1 MRDTSMMPCPW
12 LPAATAMTRRP
23 WAPGSPPTHAP
34 PRRAGKGRGRGS
46 TLALLLLAAVLPS
59 PAGGQISVNPSG
71 VNVNSFAET
80 VVFLTFGGL
89 QGHVP
94 VEALWCGEVEDA
106 FPDVG
111 VRCVP
116 PTVLGALPSGFDLS
130 LASGT
135 NALTDIMTI
144 PASVSRR
151 AYERA
156 LQGGRSEFFY
166 VRRFRS
172 PAGGP
177 DIFVAVTC
185 RLAGGGARVPFALL
199 DVRPSFTIDTPVLTV
214 PGGTTPPPFAAEIR
228 YNGSGLLTGRWEVVM
243 PGDEAPSA
251 GDLLPEASLPVELR
265 NQQRRYQEVGRFSVF
280 LPPSSEVHTLPGPD
294 PARLPTLVPGS
305 YQILLR
311 VEATADK
318 EGDTNLA
325 AVGAGSGVVH
335 TGGLAPFA
343 IPPLRYYVANAGIRT
358 GTAGRGTL
366 RLLSPSPDADLP
378 EDAPVVLR
386 WEGVS
391 GVAGYRVEVTDLSG
405 TSVAR
410 ALLGPG
416 SAEYELPSWTRETP
430 EPLRW
435 RIVTLNGGGRVIG
448 ATPWSTFRLVPRDG
462 G

>member
-1 MRDTSMMPCPW
+1 MVR
-12 LPAATAMTRRP
+12 PASPSPVAAGPSFRRIR
-23 WAPGSPPTHAP
+23 ARGGL
-34 PRRAGKGRGRGS
+34 RR
-46 TLALLLLAAVLPS
+46 LAQGVVAAVLAVVLPG
-59 PAGGQISVNPSG
+59 AAAAQISVNPTG

-94 VEALWCGEVEDA
+94 VEAVWCGEVEDA

-116 PTVLGALPSGFDLS
+116 STILGALPSGFDLS

-135 NALTDIMTI
+135 NALSDIMTI

-172 PAGGP
+172 PGGGP

-199 DVRPSFTIDTPVLTV
+199 DVRPSFEIDTPVLTV
-214 PGGTTPPPFAAEIR
+214 AGGTTPPPLSAEIR
-228 YNGSGLLTGRWEVVM
+228 YNGSGLLTGRWEVVL
-243 PGDEAPSA
+243 PGDEPPTAR
-251 GDLLPEASLPVELR
+251 DLLPEASLPVELR
-265 NQQRRYQEVGRFSVF
+265 NRQRRYQEVGRFSVF
-280 LPPSSEVHTLPGPD
+280 LPPSAEAYTLPGPD

-305 YQILLR
+305 YQLLLR

-325 AVGAGSGVVH
+325 AVGAGTGVVH
-335 TGGLAPFA
+335 TGGVAPFA
-343 IPPLRYYVANAGIRT
+343 IPPLRYYVANAGVRA
-358 GTAGRGTL
+358 GMEGRGSL
-366 RLLSPSPDADLP
+366 RALSPVPEAELP

-386 WEGVS
+386 WVGVS
-391 GVAGYRVEVTDLSG
+391 GVAAYRVEVTDALG
-405 TSVAR
+405 TPLAR

-416 SAEYELPSWTRETP
+416 TALYELPSWIREA
-430 EPLRW
+430 EGGLRW
-435 RIVTLNGGGRVIG
+435 RVVTLNGGGRVTG

>member
-1 MRDTSMMPCPW
+1 MRDT
-12 LPAATAMTRRP
+12 TMT
-23 WAPGSPPTHAP
+23 
-34 PRRAGKGRGRGS
+34 PRRRTTLVLSAL
-46 TLALLLLAAVLPS
+46 LALLPPAA
-59 PAGGQISVNPSG
+59 AAQISVNPTG

-94 VEALWCGEVEDA
+94 VEAVWCGEVEDA

-116 PTVLGALPSGFDLS
+116 STVLGSLPSGFDLS

-135 NALTDIMTI
+135 NALSDIMTI

-172 PAGGP
+172 PVGGP

-199 DVRPSFTIDTPVLTV
+199 DVRPSFEVDTPVLTV
-214 PGGTTPPPFAAEIR
+214 PGGTTPPPFSAGIR
-228 YNGSGLLTGRWEVVM
+228 YNGSGLLTGRWEVVL
-243 PGDEAPSA
+243 PGDEAPTA
-251 GDLLPEASLPVELR
+251 QDLLPEASLPVELR

-280 LPPSSEVHTLPGPD
+280 LPPLAEEYVLPGPD

-305 YQILLR
+305 YQLLLR

-325 AVGAGSGVVH
+325 AVGAGTGVVH

-343 IPPLRYYVANAGIRT
+343 IPPLRYYVANAPVRA
-358 GTAGRGTL
+358 GTEGRGML
-366 RLLSPSPDADLP
+366 RSLAPEPEADLP
-378 EDAPVVLR
+378 DDAPVVLR
-386 WEGVS
+386 WAGVS
-391 GVAGYRVEVTDLSG
+391 GAAAYRVEVTDALGSP
-405 TSVAR
+405 VAR

-416 SAEYELPSWTRETP
+416 SGEYELPSWILETRGS
-430 EPLRW
+430 LRW
-435 RIVTLNGGGRVIG
+435 RIVTLNGSGRVTG
-448 ATPWSTFRLVPRDG
+448 ATPWSTFRLVPRS
-462 G
+462 